1 MTHMSHLPNKLYAIA
16 AATLLAAVVAACFP
30 TTSYF
35 RYYSTNERGWD
46 SDDVLHYNVPRVDAD
61 GYFVEEIGV
70 RTSSRYPFQQLSLVV
85 EQSVIS
91 VPMTHG
97 RKNITDTVTINI
109 YNDDGKQQ
117 GKGVGTRLH
126 TFALKGL
133 NLVKGDSIAL
143 SIHHNMRRYK
153 LEGVTDV
160 GLKVTQT
167 YE

>member
-1 MTHMSHLPNKLYAIA
+1 MSHIRYKLTAMA
-16 AATLLAAVVAACFP
+16 AATLVAVAMAACFP
-30 TTSYF
+30 STSYF
-35 RYYSTNERGWD
+35 RYYSTDERGWD
-46 SDDVLHYNVPRVDAD
+46 GDDVLQYSVPQADAD

-70 RTSSRYPFQQLSLVV
+70 RTSARYPFSQLSLVV

-133 NLVKGDSIAL
+133 NLQKGDSIAMR
-143 SIHHNMRRYK
+143 IHHNMRRYK

-160 GLKVTQT
+160 GLRVTQT

>member
-1 MTHMSHLPNKLYAIA
+1 M
-16 AATLLAAVVAACFP
+16 
-30 TTSYF
+30 
-35 RYYSTNERGWD
+35 
-46 SDDVLHYNVPRVDAD
+46 
-61 GYFVEEIGV
+61 
-70 RTSSRYPFQQLSLVV
+70 

-133 NLVKGDSIAL
+133 NLQKGDSIAMR
-143 SIHHNMRRYK
+143 IHHNMRRYK

-160 GLKVTQT
+160 GLRVTQT